1 MKILHVGSPL
11 TTFTGDMGLIFKAS
25 KGLIDSGHEL
35 TIITTDANSFFYD
48 KEKSEMFRNTRKE
61 LVNAVNKPIVFKGVP
76 LRALHCT
83 IHKLGFFCPDA
94 KKVAREIISNYDVV
108 HVCTWYSHICM
119 IFAQVAI
126 EKNIP
131 FIVSSWGSLLP
142 TARKL
147 KGSQKWIADQ
157 LYTKKILKHAT
168 GFQSVGESE
177 RKEFLR
183 LGATPESIYRL
194 DNPVELEKFE
204 ITEKSNIINEYNI
217 SNKKFLLFIGRIN
230 EKKGIELLLESF
242 VKITENQK
250 ELLLVLAG
258 SGTKEYVKKIKEL
271 TKKMRLEKK
280 VIFTGLIT
288 ENEKLDM
295 LESASLFVLTSH
307 SDVHPIAVQDALT
320 MSLPVIITEAC
331 DYPEVKDYDA
341 GLIIDEDVEQITNA
355 ILSIIDDEERLK
367 KMANNARRLVLE
379 KFQLKVQIKKYE
391 EMYRDVIKR
400 HNQIQIKNNRNH
412 DTK

>member
-25 KGLIDSGHEL
+25 KGLRNLGHEL
-35 TIITTDANSFFYD
+35 TIVTTDADSFYYD
-48 KEKSEMFRNTRKE
+48 KEKSHVYSETRKQLAKARE
-61 LVNAVNKPIVFKGVP
+61 KSIIFKGVP
-76 LRALHCT
+76 LYALHCT
-83 IHKLGFFCPDA
+83 IHKFGFFCPDA
-94 KKVAREIISNYDVV
+94 KKFAREIIPSFDVV

-119 IFAQVAI
+119 VFAQVAY
-126 EKNIP
+126 EKKIP

-183 LGATPESIYRL
+183 LGAKPESIYRL

-204 ITEKSNIINEYNI
+204 IKKRSNILNQHNI
-217 SNKKFLLFIGRIN
+217 ADKKFLLFLGRIN
-230 EKKGIELLLESF
+230 EKKGIELLLEGF
-242 VKITENQK
+242 VNIAKKQE

-258 SGTKEYVKKIKEL
+258 SGTKEYEEGIRKLVKKL
-271 TKKMRLEKK
+271 GLENK
-280 VIFTGLIT
+280 VIFTGLVT
-288 ENEKLDM
+288 ENEKLEL

-320 MSLPVIITEAC
+320 MALPVIITEAC
-331 DYPEVKDYDA
+331 DYPEVKEYDA
-341 GLIIDEDVEQITNA
+341 GLTVDEDVDQITNA
-355 ILSIIDDEERLK
+355 ILSVVNNEERLR
-367 KMANNARRLVLE
+367 KMSENARRLVLE
-379 KFQLKVQIKKYE
+379 RFQLKVQIKKYE
-391 EMYRDVIKR
+391 EMYQDVIKR
-400 HNQIQIKNNRNH
+400 ANQK
-412 DTK
+412 

>member
-1 MKILHVGSPL
+1 
-11 TTFTGDMGLIFKAS
+11 MG
-25 KGLIDSGHEL
+25 
-35 TIITTDANSFFYD
+35 
-48 KEKSEMFRNTRKE
+48 
-61 LVNAVNKPIVFKGVP
+61 
-76 LRALHCT
+76 
-83 IHKLGFFCPDA
+83 
-94 KKVAREIISNYDVV
+94 
-108 HVCTWYSHICM
+108 
-119 IFAQVAI
+119 
-126 EKNIP
+126 
-131 FIVSSWGSLLP
+131 
-142 TARKL
+142 
-147 KGSQKWIADQ
+147 
-157 LYTKKILKHAT
+157 
-168 GFQSVGESE
+168 
-177 RKEFLR
+177 
-183 LGATPESIYRL
+183 
-194 DNPVELEKFE
+194 
-204 ITEKSNIINEYNI
+204 
-217 SNKKFLLFIGRIN
+217 
-230 EKKGIELLLESF
+230 
-242 VKITENQK
+242 
-250 ELLLVLAG
+250 
-258 SGTKEYVKKIKEL
+258 
-271 TKKMRLEKK
+271 LEKK